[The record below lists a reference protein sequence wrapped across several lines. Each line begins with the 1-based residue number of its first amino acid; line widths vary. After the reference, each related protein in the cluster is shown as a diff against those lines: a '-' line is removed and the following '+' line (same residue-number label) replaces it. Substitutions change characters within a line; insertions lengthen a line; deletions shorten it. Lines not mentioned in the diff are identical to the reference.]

1 MMDTLD
7 RLINFHS
14 ISNNDI
20 SIKPKSIVW
29 AHNTHI
35 GDARFTDMKESGMI
49 NIGQLVREKKGYK
62 NSVLVGFSNIHWLSY
77 CSKKMGR
84 KNGNNGDSSC
94 KRRKPG

>member
-1 MMDTLD
+1 MYYRTMIKGDAESWNLRDTHMMDTLD

-20 SIKPKSIVW
+20 NIKPKSIVW

-49 NIGQLVREKKGYK
+49 KYWSTSKREKGK
-62 NSVLVGFSNIHWLSY
+62 
-77 CSKKMGR
+77 
-84 KNGNNGDSSC
+84 
-94 KRRKPG
+94 